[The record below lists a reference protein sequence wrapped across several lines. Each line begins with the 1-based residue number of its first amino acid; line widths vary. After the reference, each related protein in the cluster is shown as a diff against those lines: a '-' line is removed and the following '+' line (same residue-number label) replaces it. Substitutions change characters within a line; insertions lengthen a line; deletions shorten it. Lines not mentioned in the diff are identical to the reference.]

1 MADIKNRKHY
11 HLIPGHGS
19 IDFRAVFA
27 KLDEI
32 SYDGYIT
39 VELYPYKT
47 NPIAAASESMKFLNS
62 I

>member
-1 MADIKNRKHY
+1 MADIQNRKHY

-19 IDFRAVFA
+19 IDFKTVFA
-27 KLDEI
+27 TIKKI
-32 SYDGYIT
+32 GYEGYVT

-47 NPIAAASESMKFLNS
+47 NPVEAASESMKYLSS